1 MAVTAGFAT
10 TSVAFVTIS
19 ATKVTYLVTTF
30 TRIVTNPAFIRHD
43 IPDAHG
49 NTRKPPLFTPL
60 LTPPLHFFQ
69 GHTSFPQEMRSYIE
83 NVSGTNTTQTRF
95 LPNPITESFLLSL
108 LSCPAAPPPGS
119 LFSATLSA
127 TPTDSRRFPHHFAPP
142 SVIAPA
148 QTPPEHPI
156 ASIWSG
162 SCGRISPTLTI
173 KIVY

>member
-1 MAVTAGFAT
+1 
-10 TSVAFVTIS
+10 
-19 ATKVTYLVTTF
+19 
-30 TRIVTNPAFIRHD
+30 
-43 IPDAHG
+43 
-49 NTRKPPLFTPL
+49 
-60 LTPPLHFFQ
+60 
-69 GHTSFPQEMRSYIE
+69 MRSYIE

-95 LPNPITESFLLSL
+95 RPSPITESFLLSL

-148 QTPPEHPI
+148 QTPPAHPI
-156 ASIWSG
+156 ASIWSE